1 MPVPGS
7 SQACMPRRVVV
18 ALSGGVDSS
27 VAAVLARDL
36 GADAIGVT
44 LQLRRCEEAGAGRS
58 CCGIDG
64 VTRARA
70 VAGCLG
76 IPHYAIDCSREFEDR
91 VLRPAWDA
99 YARGRTPS
107 PCLPCNRHI
116 KFGMLLAWA
125 RRAGATAVVTG
136 HYARILRVPGEGP
149 GLFRALD
156 RDRDQSYFLA
166 SLPREA
172 LDAVAFPLGI
182 LTKSEVRAI
191 AGARGLPTFQT
202 PDSQDACLTAP
213 GQSFAEML
221 RLRFGGQPRPGAVED
236 ESGRV
241 LGRHPGIHDFTVG
254 QRKGMGIASR
264 GRLWV
269 RAIRSEDAALVVT
282 DRPEGLDTRGMRVR
296 DVNRLVDVPAG
307 SARGCQVQVRSGH
320 AAAPATI
327 EVRDDGAVQAT
338 FARPVR
344 AVAPGQA
351 AVFYDGDRVL
361 GQGWIDATD

>member
-1 MPVPGS
+1 M
-7 SQACMPRRVVV
+7 ACPPPAEPRVPRRVVV

-27 VAAVLARDL
+27 VAAALARDL
-36 GADAIGVT
+36 GDDAIGVT

-64 VTRARA
+64 LARARA

-99 YARGRTPS
+99 YAQGRTPS

-116 KFGMLLAWA
+116 KFGLLRAWA
-125 RRAGATAVVTG
+125 LRAGASAVVTG
-136 HYARILRVPGEGP
+136 HYARILQVPGEGP

-172 LDAVAFPLGI
+172 LSAVGFPLGT
-182 LTKSEVRAI
+182 LTKPQVRAI

-202 PDSQDACLTAP
+202 PDSQDACLTSP
-213 GQSFAEML
+213 GQSFPGML
-221 RLRFGGQPRPGAVED
+221 RARFGGEPRPGPVVD
-236 ESGRV
+236 ECGRV
-241 LGRHPGIHDFTVG
+241 LGRHPGIHEFTVG
-254 QRKGMGIASR
+254 QRKGMGIPSG
-264 GRLWV
+264 GRMWV
-269 RAIRSEDAALVVT
+269 RTIRAEDAALVVT
-282 DRPEGLDTRGMRVR
+282 GRPEGLDTREIRVG
-296 DVNRLVDVPAG
+296 DVNWLVDIPAG
-307 SARGCQVQVRSGH
+307 TARACEVQVRSRH
-320 AAAPATI
+320 AAAPATVEI
-327 EVRDDGAVQAT
+327 DDDGTVRTT

>member
-1 MPVPGS
+1 MPPPTPPEPRVS
-7 SQACMPRRVVV
+7 RRVVV

-27 VAAVLARDL
+27 VAAALVLERGD
-36 GADAIGVT
+36 DAIGVT

-58 CCGIDG
+58 CCGLDG
-64 VTRARA
+64 IARARA

-76 IPHYAIDCSREFEDR
+76 IPHYAVDCATEFEDR
-91 VLRPAWDA
+91 VLRPAWHE

-116 KFGMLLAWA
+116 KFGMLRAWA
-125 RRAGATAVVTG
+125 RRAGASTVVTG
-136 HYARILRVPGEGP
+136 HYARIRQVPGEGP

-172 LDAVAFPLGI
+172 LEAVAFPLGAM
-182 LTKSEVRAI
+182 TKPEVRAL
-191 AGARGLPTFQT
+191 ASRMGLPTTGT

-213 GQSFAEML
+213 GQSFPEML
-221 RLRFGGQPRPGAVED
+221 RARFGGDPCPGPVVD
-236 ESGRV
+236 ERGQV

-254 QRKGMGIASR
+254 QRKGMGIPSG

-269 RAIRSEDAALVVT
+269 RAIRAEDATIVVT
-282 DRPEGLDTRGMRVR
+282 DRSEGLDVRGMRVQE
-296 DVNRLVDVPAG
+296 VNWLVATPAG
-307 SARGCQVQVRSGH
+307 CARACEVQVRSRH
-320 AAAPATI
+320 AAEPATI
-327 EVRDDGAVQAT
+327 EVCDDGAVRAT